1 MRTYERIDVER
12 IKMSYVKDAALLP
25 VGHAPPMLAIRA
37 PHISDMGIATVVPLA
52 AGYLTAAISRLLGKD
67 ASGPKLCVA
76 CGGHPPRKTNATLP
90 STLFVAGKLFLVEI
104 YA

>member
-1 MRTYERIDVER
+1 MRRRCSRFELRT
-12 IKMSYVKDAALLP
+12 S
-25 VGHAPPMLAIRA
+25 AIW
-37 PHISDMGIATVVPLA
+37 ATVVPLA
-52 AGYLTAAISRLLGKD
+52 AGYLTAAIGRLLGKD
-67 ASGPKLCVA
+67 ASAPKLCVA

>member
-1 MRTYERIDVER
+1 
-12 IKMSYVKDAALLP
+12 MSYVKDAARSP

-37 PHISDMGIATVVPLA
+37 PHISDMGPTVVPLA
-52 AGYLTAAISRLLGKD
+52 AGYLTAAIGRLLGKD
-67 ASGPKLCVA
+67 ASGQTMRSLWRPS
-76 CGGHPPRKTNATLP
+76 PRKTNATLP